1 MECTGQVLDNTRLHI
16 RNMVCPRCIL
26 VVDYVLKR
34 AGLEVL
40 HVELGYAEIVNAA
53 WLDVNSVSKEL
64 EDLGFEI
71 ILEKDEI
78 TVEKIRIAVLD
89 YIHQLEK
96 GSNETLSIFL
106 SKCLGINYTSL
117 SRLFSKSKHITIQK
131 YLVLQKIER
140 VKELL
145 DYGDQN
151 LSQIAVKLGY
161 CSVHYLSSQFK
172 NVTGQSVSDYKELKS
187 PKRIF
192 LDQV

>member
-1 MECTGQVLDNTRLHI
+1 MECTGQVLDNNRLHI

-26 VVDYVLKR
+26 AVDYVLKR

-40 HVELGYAEIVNAA
+40 HVELGYAEIVNSAG
-53 WLDVNSVSKEL
+53 LDVNSVSKEL

-106 SKCLGINYTSL
+106 STCLGINYTSL
-117 SRLFSKSKHITIQK
+117 SRLYSKSKHITIQK

-151 LSQIAVKLGY
+151 LSQIAEKLGY
-161 CSVHYLSSQFK
+161 SSVHYLSSQFK